1 MSQVPSDADHGASA
15 PLPSESTD
23 ESKPSQD
30 QPPEPDKQDST
41 PPADKQDSSESTD
54 ESKPSQDQ
62 PPEPDKQD
70 STPPADKQDS
80 SESTDESKPS
90 QDQPPEPDK
99 QDSTKPSDQQNA
111 KVESKQT
118 KDLPKPRSR
127 EKKVEKG
134 PSALV
139 RYGLMRNVG
148 QFRHKLDSEFRPGT
162 KVVIRTNRGVELGEI
177 IAGVSHKTCYGCV
190 SRKDLADFLECN
202 GPEYPFSQ
210 DGKILRLANPQDEID
225 QRHLDVSAEQET
237 AFCREQIAKLK
248 LDMKIVH
255 VEHLLGGERIIF
267 YFAAENRV
275 DFRELVRTLAGEYRT
290 RIDMRQVG
298 ARDEAR
304 LVADYERCGQRCCCQ
319 QFIKNLKPISMRMA
333 KVQKA
338 TLDPSKI
345 SGRCGRLMCCLK
357 FEDSNYEQLKR
368 LLPHKNIWVETENLI
383 GRVVNTQILTQLV
396 KLELSDRTY
405 TFVANEEII
414 KRNVDPPE
422 PGKPAA
428 LRKPRPAPKQPIRK
442 TGKRLADAAHDET
455 SPEPP
460 KAATEQSAEEPRKK
474 KRRRRRRK
482 KPSDQTTGQ
491 ESVQTSAQASSPQ
504 PQAEGASG
512 AERKPD
518 SNRTG
523 GDGEAE
529 GQPKRKRRRRRRR
542 KKPAA
547 E

>member
-15 PLPSESTD
+15 PPPSESPD
-23 ESKPSQD
+23 ESKPAQD
-30 QPPEPDKQDST
+30 QPPEPDKQDS
-41 PPADKQDSSESTD
+41 
-54 ESKPSQDQ
+54 SQL
-62 PPEPDKQD
+62 
-70 STPPADKQDS
+70 A
-80 SESTDESKPS
+80 
-90 QDQPPEPDK
+90 
-99 QDSTKPSDQQNA
+99 DQQNA
-111 KVESKQT
+111 PAEQKQT
-118 KDLPKPRSR
+118 KDLPRPRPR

-134 PSALV
+134 PSIIV

-148 QFRHKLDSEFRPGT
+148 QFRHKLDGEFRPGT

-190 SRKDLADFLECN
+190 SRKDLAGFLECN
-202 GPEYPFSQ
+202 GPEYPFNQ
-210 DGKILRLANPQDEID
+210 DGKILRLANSQDEID
-225 QRHLDVSAEQET
+225 QRHLDLSAEQEA
-237 AFCREQIAKLK
+237 AFCREQIAQFK
-248 LDMKIVH
+248 LDMKLVH

-275 DFRELVRTLAGEYRT
+275 DFRDLVRTLAGEYRT

-319 QFIKNLKPISMRMA
+319 QSIKNLKPISMRMA

-345 SGRCGRLMCCLK
+345 SGRCGRLMCCLQ
-357 FEDSNYEQLKR
+357 FEDSNYEQLKQ
-368 LLPHKNIWVETENLI
+368 LLPHKNIWVETESVI
-383 GRVVNTQILTQLV
+383 GRVVGTQILTQLV
-396 KLELSDRTY
+396 KLELPDRTY
-405 TFVANEEII
+405 THVANEEIL

-428 LRKPRPAPKQPIRK
+428 PRKPRPAPKQPARK
-442 TGKRLADAAHDET
+442 TGMRLADAPQADKT
-455 SPEPP
+455 GSEPP

-491 ESVQTSAQASSPQ
+491 ESAQTSGQTSSPQ
-504 PQAEGASG
+504 PQGEGAPGGEGASG
-512 AERKPD
+512 TDRKSEGGQTD
-518 SNRTG
+518 
-523 GDGEAE
+523 GDGQ
-529 GQPKRKRRRRRRR
+529 GQPNRKRRRRRRR